1 MLQAT
6 TDATLCFTADAGRMA
21 TPSAHLFTKW
31 GEDYAARVVKG
42 MPFKVRVK
50 PGYAETSVPLWKV
63 PSLV

>member
-1 MLQAT
+1 MSQAT

-21 TPSAHLFTKW
+21 TPICAPVHEW

-50 PGYAETSVPLWKV
+50 PGYVETSVPLWKV